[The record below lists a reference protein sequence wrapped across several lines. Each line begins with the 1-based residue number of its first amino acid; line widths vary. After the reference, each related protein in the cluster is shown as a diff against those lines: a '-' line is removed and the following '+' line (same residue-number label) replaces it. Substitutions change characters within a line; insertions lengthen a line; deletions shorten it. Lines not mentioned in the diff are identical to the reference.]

1 MRSTYTVRPEG
12 ERWVVTC
19 TGVPTPLGMHDRRTQ
34 AVKAARDAAERDTPS
49 RLVVVNRHGVI
60 ESDRLL
66 GVDQREE
73 DIAGLA
79 ALEAEGTGTPTPLTT
94 RG

>member
-19 TGVPTPLGMHDRRTQ
+19 TGVPTPLGAHDRRNE
-34 AVKAARDAAERDTPS
+34 AVKAARDAAERAMPS
-49 RLVVVNRHGVI
+49 RLVVVNRHGAV

-73 DIAGLA
+73 DIAGLR
-79 ALEAEGTGTPTPLTT
+79 ALEAEETG
-94 RG
+94 